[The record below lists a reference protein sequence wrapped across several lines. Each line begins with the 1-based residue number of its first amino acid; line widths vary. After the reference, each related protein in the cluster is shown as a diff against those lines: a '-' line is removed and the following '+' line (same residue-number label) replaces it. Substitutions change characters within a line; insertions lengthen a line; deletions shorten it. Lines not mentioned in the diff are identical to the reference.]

1 MSFVGI
7 PQFYKGKEG
16 ENCLQ
21 DNLKSYD
28 KVTQRISLLTVNSK
42 NKLVNR
48 AQMQQSKVYSRST
61 FLNISA
67 KFSEKSCIRHMEIK
81 M

>member
-1 MSFVGI
+1 M
-7 PQFYKGKEG
+7 GKEG

-21 DNLKSYD
+21 YNLKNYD
-28 KVTQRISLLTVNSK
+28 KVTQRILLLAVMNSE
-42 NKLVNR
+42 NNLVNR

-67 KFSEKSCIRHMEIK
+67 KLSEKIVHQTHGN
-81 M
+81 